1 MKRTY
6 LIKHTLISC
15 CTVILLLATT
25 SIEAQ
30 TKPSSTKYTEKELT
44 NLSVEELALLR
55 NEVLAQKGYVF
66 SKGIYASYFEM
77 QNWYKPAKS
86 NSGIVLNDAEN
97 AQVTLI
103 KKVEDHKKAMR
114 TKAIND
120 LKEIKKA
127 VNTNNSNELKRYFN
141 NTEFSEDMLN
151 ALKEIFRLCNLN
163 DINFTR
169 KEGLN
174 KVSID
179 NGDAVYVY
187 YIRFTTTQVI
197 LSEGRIEHS
206 EIFGDFSDGYSS
218 YMSEYEYTKWF
229 VFNITEQG
237 LKFDKWDIAG

>member
-103 KKVEDHKKAMR
+103 KKVEDQKKAMR

-127 VNTNNSNELKRYFN
+127 VNTNNSSELK
-141 NTEFSEDMLN
+141 
-151 ALKEIFRLCNLN
+151 
-163 DINFTR
+163 
-169 KEGLN
+169 G
-174 KVSID
+174 
-179 NGDAVYVY
+179 
-187 YIRFTTTQVI
+187 I
-197 LSEGRIEHS
+197 LI
-206 EIFGDFSDGYSS
+206 I
-218 YMSEYEYTKWF
+218 K
-229 VFNITEQG
+229 
-237 LKFDKWDIAG
+237 K